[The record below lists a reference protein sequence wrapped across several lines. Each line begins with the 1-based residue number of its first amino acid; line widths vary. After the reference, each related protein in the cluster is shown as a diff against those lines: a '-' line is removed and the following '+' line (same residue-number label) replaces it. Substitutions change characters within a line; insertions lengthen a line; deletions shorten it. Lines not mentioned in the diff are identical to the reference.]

1 MIVSFITDNTDI
13 FKSEADCFL
22 NALPSGLQNLQ
33 AISIRLA
40 LKGSLNSL
48 KKVRDARN
56 SSLVISPA
64 TDILNF
70 EIPTRESKVR
80 ARFYRRKDSQ
90 KYNPVLIYFHGGGWT
105 IGSIDSCSKF
115 CDAVASSGKVNVI
128 ALDYSLAPEN
138 PFPKA
143 LNQCSDAYEWIIS
156 HTDAFDTTPDQIS
169 VGGDSSGGNLAI
181 STALNVKIKPCSL
194 VVFYPVVKAYND
206 NSVSW
211 NKYGS
216 GFGLDSQLM
225 NAFNDAY
232 LKFSDTKEFHPL
244 VSPFHAKE
252 TELRKLPPILMVC
265 AGHDILRDQGI
276 AFCRK
281 IQALGVPVKRI
292 EFPEAVH
299 LFITVSGQDKA
310 FTESVCLTTDFLQ
323 QQ

>member
-1 MIVSFITDNTDI
+1 MIASFITDNPDI
-13 FKSEADCFL
+13 FKSEADSFL
-22 NALPSGLQNLQ
+22 NTLPSGLQNSQ
-33 AISIRLA
+33 AASIKLA
-40 LKGSLNSL
+40 LKGSFNGI
-48 KKVRDARN
+48 KQVRNARN
-56 SSLVISPA
+56 STPVISPE
-64 TDILNF
+64 TDTLNF
-70 EIPTRESKVR
+70 EIPTRESNVK
-80 ARFYRRKDSQ
+80 ARFYKRKDSPEC
-90 KYNPVLIYFHGGGWT
+90 NPVLIYFHGGGWT

-181 STALNVKIKPCSL
+181 ATALNVNIKPYSL
-194 VVFYPVVKAYND
+194 VVFYPVVKAYD
-206 NSVSW
+206 DKSVSW

-232 LKFSDTKEFHPL
+232 IKFSDAKEIHPL
-244 VSPFHAKE
+244 VSPFHAND

-276 AFCRK
+276 AFCKK

-299 LFITVSGQDKA
+299 LFITVPGQDKA

-323 QQ
+323 Q